1 MKLLTQIF
9 CDCTLYP
16 SIVSAGI
23 CSHWVFFT
31 MHTTFS
37 FLEYVT
43 MWAIVRAVNAIVLRD
58 TVVKCVNATTGTV
71 LITTEAYVAVS
82 HLQL

>member
-1 MKLLTQIF
+1 MITLTQIF
-9 CDCTLYP
+9 C
-16 SIVSAGI
+16 VSRYLL
-23 CSHWVFFT
+23 SLVFFT

>member
-1 MKLLTQIF
+1 MKTLTQIF

-16 SIVSAGI
+16 LIVLAGI
-23 CSHWVFFT
+23 CFHCFFT

-58 TVVKCVNATTGTV
+58 TVVKRVNATTGTV

>member
-1 MKLLTQIF
+1 MKTHKYFVIAHYIHQSYQQVFALI
-9 CDCTLYP
+9 
-16 SIVSAGI
+16 G
-23 CSHWVFFT
+23 VFFT